1 MRYYKY
7 TQLNG
12 NTFYV
17 KIVDGIDFHIPPDE
31 LNNDYQE
38 YLKWVEEGNTAEEYN
53 PGGIE

>member
-17 KIVDGIDFHIPPDE
+17 KVIDNIEFHIPSD
-31 LNNDYQE
+31 LANSDYKE
-38 YLKWVEEGNTAEEYN
+38 YLQWVEEGNAAEEYN

>member
-17 KIVDGIDFHIPPDE
+17 KVIDNIEFHIPSD
-31 LNNDYQE
+31 LANTDYQE
-38 YLKWVEEGNTAEEYN
+38 YLKWVSKGNTAEEYN
-53 PGGIE
+53 PEEV